1 MDNNTFIRIGK
12 LYINV
17 AHIIDIQ
24 IRFDVVRITTTE
36 LVAESVGEGAG
47 WVATNA
53 QVDYLIDTPEA
64 KVVIAWADRQSE
76 ALV

>member
-1 MDNNTFIRIGK
+1 METSFIRIGK

-24 IRFDVVRITTTE
+24 IRSDVVRITTTE
-36 LVAESVGEGAG
+36 LVAESVGESG

-53 QVDYLIDTPEA
+53 QVDYLINTPEA
-64 KVVIAWADRQSE
+64 NALIAWADRQSSE
-76 ALV
+76 VLG